1 MQNEKKSDRLAFRR
15 LLAREIKTDMK
26 KRFLLL
32 IFFAV
37 QKFLFAFS
45 ADDIKHF
52 TLENGLEIYF
62 LQDISSPVI
71 HLELDVKAGFSRQT
85 EKNAGYFSFYAKMKG
100 AEAGAD
106 IVSFTKTASPDGVEK
121 AILELSEVMRPISL
135 SDDELKTQIENTKN
149 ALEKYFSEPAG
160 FINSAIDSK
169 IFPENPWKRSSGAV
183 PSLFEPKSAA
193 ESRTILSS
201 IAKNYYTPSN
211 SMLFVSGN
219 ITENSVLEL
228 AEKYFGE
235 YGGISRSQKI
245 EKKSDENGKKSSN
258 FSENLLESQ
267 KSSGVSKSKQKRF
280 VIHDKSFADE
290 MTQICVQYKNLG
302 KNETE
307 ILSEIWN
314 DNESV
319 FKKTLLRQRN
329 LKILGAEYIDASSAK
344 DSMAARLIIQSLL
357 GIVKVNPVV
366 QADLF
371 LSKSRED
378 EEISDEMIQNAVKK
392 RKAENLK
399 IYENSAKLMAN
410 LAAFVSNCDEEDKED
425 KIAAFFNQNEKLG
438 EISAENLQQAV
449 QNEEPY
455 VFVLV
460 NSNVYNKNAKNFKN
474 AGYNVITSKNA
485 LWFQNPEYKNLFA
498 KKEIQNAQ
506 KNFSLQE
513 DILKSADRFIQKSKS
528 EIAVLSLENEI
539 PVVLKQNPNSSQ
551 VEASLISAGGD
562 LLCADKTPRLAS
574 VLTGAI
580 AANIR
585 NQLDLFAANG
595 AISKDSYE
603 VRAKTS
609 ATQSVIDTIIPAKN
623 LNFAFQAMYTALI
636 FCDITP
642 ATADMMTYDE
652 RTKWR
657 LKSGTAEFQLLC
669 NAMRILYKDTKYPK
683 LFEDEKDKPADM
695 NFTKILEAYPSILDA
710 TRFSFA
716 VTGGFSD
723 QGKLLSYLNKTFGT
737 LETHPETRI
746 FETGLPK
753 TQIKE
758 TEKKFALRHLFLTD
772 IPKEKAGPMP
782 AILIPTT
789 KFLDPVLYC
798 ISSPDI
804 SAPDSSLFN
813 ALLLEIGKK
822 MNEKAAKAGS
832 ESKVKIALPEADIP
846 FARIFVSNVER
857 TSGADKIYKES
868 VDEIKSEIRKQLEL
882 KTEGVFDLEKNELL
896 ARLENNW
903 ITEVLPEAGTNEGL
917 AELVKSSF
925 ILGNPNLYLEQYN
938 SVDKASL
945 EDYFLIAESY
955 FSDKPPMRLYSK
967 DSNK

>member
-1 MQNEKKSDRLAFRR
+1 M
-15 LLAREIKTDMK
+15 
-26 KRFLLL
+26 
-32 IFFAV
+32 
-37 QKFLFAFS
+37 FAFN
-45 ADDIKHF
+45 AEDIKHF

-71 HLELDVKAGFSRQT
+71 HLKLDVRAGFSRQT
-85 EKNAGYFSFYAKMKG
+85 EKNAGYFSFYSRLKG

-121 AILELSEVMRPISL
+121 AILELSEAMRPVNL
-135 SDDELKTQIENTKN
+135 SDGELKTQLENTKN

-169 IFPENPWKRSSGAV
+169 IFPENPWKRASGAV
-183 PSLFEPKSAA
+183 PSLFDPKSAA

-211 SMLFVSGN
+211 SALFLSGN

-228 AEKYFGE
+228 AKKYFGE
-235 YGGISRSQKI
+235 YGGISQNRKI
-245 EKKSDENGKKSSN
+245 GKDSDENGKNSNLSEN
-258 FSENLLESQ
+258 FSENLSEPQ
-267 KSSGVSKSKQKRF
+267 KSSGISKSEQKKF
-280 VIHDKSFADE
+280 VIHDKSFSDE

-302 KNETE
+302 KNEAE

-344 DSMAARLIIQSLL
+344 DSMASRLIIQSLL
-357 GIVKVNPVV
+357 GTVKVNPVV

-371 LSKSRED
+371 LSKSREN

-392 RKAENLK
+392 RKTENLK
-399 IYENSAKLMAN
+399 TYEDSAKLMKN
-410 LAAFVSNCDEEDKED
+410 LAAFVSTCGDENKED

-438 EISAENLQQAV
+438 EISAETLWQKV
-449 QNEEPY
+449 QNEEPF

-460 NSNVYNKNAKNFKN
+460 NSNVYNKNAKIFRN
-474 AGYNVITSKNA
+474 AGYKTITSKNA

-506 KNFSLQE
+506 KNSSLQE

-551 VEASLISAGGD
+551 VEASLIIAGGD
-562 LLCADKTPRLAS
+562 LLFAEKTPGLAS

-603 VRAKTS
+603 VKAKTY
-609 ATQSVIDTIIPAKN
+609 ATQSVIDTIIPAKD

-669 NAMRILYKDTKYPK
+669 NAIRILYKDTKYPK
-683 LFEDEKDKPADM
+683 LFEDDKDKPADM

-716 VTGGFSD
+716 VTGGFSN

-782 AILIPTT
+782 AVLIPTT

-804 SAPDSSLFN
+804 SAADSSLFN

-822 MNEKAAKAGS
+822 MNEKASKAGS
-832 ESKVKIALPEADIP
+832 ESKVKVALPETDIP

-868 VDEIKSEIRKQLEL
+868 VEEIKSEIRNQLEL

-967 DSNK
+967 DSKK

>member
-1 MQNEKKSDRLAFRR
+1 
-15 LLAREIKTDMK
+15 MK
-26 KRFLLL
+26 KRLLFL
-32 IFFAV
+32 IFFAF
-37 QKFLFAFS
+37 QNFLFAFN

-85 EKNAGYFSFYAKMKG
+85 EKNAGYFSFYARLKG
-100 AEAGAD
+100 AEARAD

-121 AILELSEVMRPISL
+121 AILELSEVMRPVNL
-135 SDDELKTQIENTKN
+135 SDGELKTQLENTKN

-169 IFPENPWKRSSGAV
+169 IFPENPWKRASGAV
-183 PSLFEPKSAA
+183 PSLFDPKSAA

-211 SMLFVSGN
+211 STLFVSGN

-228 AEKYFGE
+228 AKKYFGE
-235 YGGISRSQKI
+235 YGGISQNRKI
-245 EKKSDENGKKSSN
+245 GKDSDENGKNSNLPEPQNSSEILKS
-258 FSENLLESQ
+258 EQ
-267 KSSGVSKSKQKRF
+267 KKF
-280 VIHDKSFADE
+280 VIHDKSFSDE
-290 MTQICVQYKNLG
+290 MTQICVQYKTLG
-302 KNETE
+302 KNEAE

-314 DNESV
+314 NNESV

-329 LKILGAEYIDASSAK
+329 LKILGAEYIDAASAK
-344 DSMAARLIIQSLL
+344 DTMASRLIIQSLL
-357 GIVKVNPVV
+357 GTVKVNPVV

-392 RKAENLK
+392 RKSENLK
-399 IYENSAKLMAN
+399 IYEDSAKLMAN
-410 LAAFVSNCDEEDKED
+410 LAAFVSNCGEKDKED

-438 EISAENLQQAV
+438 EISAGTLRQAV
-449 QNEEPY
+449 QNEDSF

-460 NSNVYNKNAKNFKN
+460 NSNVYNKNAKNFRN

-485 LWFQNPEYKNLFA
+485 LWFQNPEYKNIFA

-506 KNFSLQE
+506 KNSSLQE

-551 VEASLISAGGD
+551 VEASLIIAGGD
-562 LLCADKTPRLAS
+562 LLFADKTPGLAS

-603 VRAKTS
+603 VRAKTN
-609 ATQSVIDTIIPAKN
+609 ATQSIIDTIIPAKD

-669 NAMRILYKDTKYPK
+669 NAIRILYKDTKYPK
-683 LFEDEKDKPADM
+683 LFEDDKDKPADM

-716 VTGGFSD
+716 ITGGFSD

-758 TEKKFALRHLFLTD
+758 TEKKFSLRHLFLTD

-782 AILIPTT
+782 AVLIPTT

-804 SAPDSSLFN
+804 SAADSSLFN

-832 ESKVKIALPEADIP
+832 ESKVKVALPETDIP

-857 TSGADKIYKES
+857 TSSADKIYRES

-967 DSNK
+967 DSKK

>member
-1 MQNEKKSDRLAFRR
+1 
-15 LLAREIKTDMK
+15 MK
-26 KRFLLL
+26 KRFLLF
-32 IFFAV
+32 IFFAI
-37 QKFLFAFS
+37 QNLLFAFN
-45 ADDIKHF
+45 ADDIRHF

-85 EKNAGYFSFYAKMKG
+85 EKNAGYFSFYAKLKG
-100 AEAGAD
+100 AEAEAD
-106 IVSFTKTASPDGVEK
+106 IVSFKKTASPDGVEK
-121 AILELSEVMRPISL
+121 AILELSEVMRQVHL
-135 SDDELKTQIENTKN
+135 SDDELKTQLENTKN
-149 ALEKYFSEPAG
+149 ALERYFSEPAG

-169 IFPENPWKRSSGAV
+169 IFPESPWKRASGAV

-201 IAKNYYTPSN
+201 IAENYYTPSN
-211 SMLFVSGN
+211 SALFVSGN
-219 ITENSVLEL
+219 ITENSVLGL
-228 AEKYFGE
+228 TKKYFGE
-235 YGGISRSQKI
+235 YGGNFGKKTGNYQSNPSQKN
-245 EKKSDENGKKSSN
+245 KDDFSENQKNSSN
-258 FSENLLESQ
+258 FSENFSESK
-267 KSSGVSKSKQKRF
+267 KSSEISKSAQKRF
-280 VIHDKSFADE
+280 VIHDKSFSDE

-314 DNESV
+314 YNESV

-378 EEISDEMIQNAVKK
+378 EEISDEMIQNAVKR
-392 RKAENLK
+392 RKAQNLK
-399 IYENSAKLMAN
+399 IYEDSAKLMEN
-410 LAAFVSNCDEEDKED
+410 LAAFVSNCGDEEKED
-425 KIAAFFNQNEKLG
+425 KIAAFFSQNEKLG
-438 EISAENLQQAV
+438 EISAETLRQAI

-460 NSNVYNKNAKNFKN
+460 NSNVYNKNAKNFRN
-474 AGYNVITSKNA
+474 AGYKAITSKNA

-498 KKEIQNAQ
+498 QKKGDSAFSNQ
-506 KNFSLQE
+506 KNSSLQE
-513 DILKSADRFIQKSKS
+513 DILNSAERFIQKSKS

-551 VEASLISAGGD
+551 VEASLIIAGGD
-562 LLCADKTPRLAS
+562 LLFAEKTPGLAS
-574 VLTGAI
+574 VLTGSI

-585 NQLDLFAANG
+585 SQLDLFAENG

-603 VRAKTS
+603 VRAKTY
-609 ATQSVIDTIIPAKN
+609 AAQSVIDTIIPAKD

-683 LFEDEKDKPADM
+683 LFEDNKNKPADM

-716 VTGGFSD
+716 VTGGVSD

-758 TEKKFALRHLFLTD
+758 TEKRFSLRHLFLTD

-782 AILIPTT
+782 AVLIPTT

-798 ISSPDI
+798 LPSPDI
-804 SAPDSSLFN
+804 SAPDSSLFC

-822 MNEKAAKAGS
+822 MNEKASKAGS
-832 ESKVKIALPEADIP
+832 EVKVALPEADIP

-857 TSGADKIYKES
+857 TSSADKIYKES
-868 VDEIKSEIRKQLEL
+868 VEEIKAEIRKQLEL
-882 KTEGVFDLEKNELL
+882 KTEGVFDLEKNGLL

-917 AELVKSSF
+917 AELVKRSF

-955 FSDKPPMRLYSK
+955 FSEKPPMRLYSK
-967 DSNK
+967 DSKK